1 MAAACKLVVGMNL
14 QGEIAGGIDDLD
26 EQREC
31 VAESL
36 VDVAAYEVGSVLL
49 DHPGEGQAG
58 IGSVDYNGL
67 VASDA

>member
-1 MAAACKLVVGMNL
+1 MAASGELVVGVDL
-14 QGEIAGGIDDLD
+14 QGEVAGGVDDLD

-31 VAESL
+31 IAESL

-49 DHPGEGQAG
+49 DHLGEGQAG